1 MVLSFCTYTSGS
13 LIKFTWTSL
22 WKRIVFVNMYT
33 PSFLSPNGKTSTT
46 AHVCSEQFTL
56 CSRNILTSPNWWPW
70 TLSQLMSFFLVV
82 MFWTNLSIFWAV
94 WVFLAGVFTEEEDV
108 DFHWS
113 LVELSHMCR
122 HCLGKDDILVL
133 GLADLKNG
141 DFRGMLD
148 SVPHF
153 IGIIWRLV
161 FLTHHHVHTPVIHLK
176 CILFV
181 NETNHIFAASNV

>member
-1 MVLSFCTYTSGS
+1 MLSFCTYTSGS

-46 AHVCSEQFTL
+46 AHVCSDSLHYVQETFSL
-56 CSRNILTSPNWWPW
+56 PRTSGPGHFHNWW
-70 TLSQLMSFFLVV
+70 VV
-82 MFWTNLSIFWAV
+82 WAV

-153 IGIIWRLV
+153 IGTIWRLV

>member
-22 WKRIVFVNMYT
+22 SKRIVFVNMYT

-70 TLSQLMSFFLVV
+70 TLSQLMSFFFSCDVLNKS
-82 MFWTNLSIFWAV
+82 FDLLSCMSISRWRI
-94 WVFLAGVFTEEEDV
+94 
-108 DFHWS
+108 HWRRRCWFSLS

-181 NETNHIFAASNV
+181 NETNHIFAANNV

>member
-1 MVLSFCTYTSGS
+1 MNCVVILYIHKWITNQVHMNKSLEENCICKYVHSIFPFPQWKKHLLQPMSVANSLHYVQETFSLPRTSGPGH
-13 LIKFTWTSL
+13 F
-22 WKRIVFVNMYT
+22 
-33 PSFLSPNGKTSTT
+33 
-46 AHVCSEQFTL
+46 H
-56 CSRNILTSPNWWPW
+56 NWW
-70 TLSQLMSFFLVV
+70 VV
-82 MFWTNLSIFWAV
+82 WAV

-153 IGIIWRLV
+153 IGTIWRLV